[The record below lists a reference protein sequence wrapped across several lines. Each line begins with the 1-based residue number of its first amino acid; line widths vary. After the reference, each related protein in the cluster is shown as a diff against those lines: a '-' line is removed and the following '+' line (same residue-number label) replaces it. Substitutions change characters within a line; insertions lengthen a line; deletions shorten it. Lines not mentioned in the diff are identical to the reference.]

1 MNKVVSPRIEMLS
14 KSLKTLRF
22 VYSYSFMKAKHYSSH
37 KTDVLNNDAI
47 NLSDNCVKKLQQLC
61 ENNVFLR
68 LCVESGGC
76 SGFQYKF
83 DLDTKLGDDDK

>member
-1 MNKVVSPRIEMLS
+1 MYKVVSTGVEMYS
-14 KSLKTLRF
+14 KSLKSLRLA
-22 VYSYSFMKAKHYSSH
+22 YSYSFINSKKFSSH
-37 KTDVLNNDAI
+37 KTDVLKNDAI

-61 ENNVFLR
+61 EDNVFLR

-83 DLDTKLGDDDK
+83 DLDTKLANDDK